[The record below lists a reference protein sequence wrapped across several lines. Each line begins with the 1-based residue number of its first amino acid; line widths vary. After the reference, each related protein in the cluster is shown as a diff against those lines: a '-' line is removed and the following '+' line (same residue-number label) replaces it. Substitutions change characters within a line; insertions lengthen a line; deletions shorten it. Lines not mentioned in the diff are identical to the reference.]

1 MKINPIVTKYLR
13 WSIVTLVLGILVSIG
28 IGWGS
33 YEMLIS
39 AQRQQKVAVAKMS
52 EMKGKLAR
60 ASDEEQELR
69 AKILRFQEIAARGLI
84 GPENRLD
91 WVEQIARIRADRK
104 LLDLQYEF
112 SPQHP
117 VDSLTI
123 PSGPSAGGY
132 RFLSST
138 QQVKLKLLHEGDLL
152 NYIADLRSK
161 IRAHIQIRSCDIE
174 RLAPNPVEKGIA
186 ANLSANCQLEWI
198 SLQEGS

>member
-1 MKINPIVTKYLR
+1 MKSNPVMMKYLR
-13 WSIVTLVLGILVSIG
+13 WSVALLALSILASIG
-28 IGWGS
+28 VGWGS
-33 YEMLIS
+33 FQMLTT
-39 AQRQQKVAVAKMS
+39 AQQQQKAAVAKMS

-69 AKILRFQEIAARGLI
+69 AKILRFQGLTARGLI

-104 LLDLQYEF
+104 LIDLQYEF

-152 NYIADLRSK
+152 NYIADLRSNVH
-161 IRAHIQIRSCDIE
+161 AHIQIRSCEIE
-174 RLAPNPVEKGIA
+174 RLTPNPAEKGVA
-186 ANLSANCQLEWI
+186 ANLSASCQLEWI